1 MDGEMG
7 RDFASP
13 QLLGTHECSSGGPGT
28 LQGALSQ
35 VPDFLHKVSGAN
47 STWQIEGENMV
58 FPTFFSFSLNLT
70 IRSS

>member
-35 VPDFLHKVSGAN
+35 VPDFLVK
-47 STWQIEGENMV
+47 
-58 FPTFFSFSLNLT
+58 
-70 IRSS
+70 